1 MSNFKTTT
9 HLSEILEES
18 EKNPVVIFIYS
29 SQCGTS
35 HKLSNELEQK
45 MKDGIIKPSVYKVTV
60 QTEPVLSG
68 KIEEW
73 FKIKHESPQIIIV
86 NKGKVTYAEHHSKI
100 EIENFKYA

>member
-1 MSNFKTTT
+1 MSYLKNTT

-18 EKNPVVIFIYS
+18 NKNPVIIFIYS

-35 HKLSNELEQK
+35 HKLLNELEEGLREK
-45 MKDGIIKPSVYKVTV
+45 IISALIYKVTV
-60 QTEPVLSG
+60 QTEPILSQ

-86 NKGKVTYAEHHSKI
+86 NQGKVTYTEHHSKI
-100 EIENFKYA
+100 EIENFRYR